1 MEIDENTVESIITN
15 HDVYVIEYREIA
27 WSYVEIV
34 VVSYYQRRIVQ

>member
-27 WSYVEIV
+27 WSYV